1 MVSPTKRHS
10 TKKYETRGASF
21 HSFPPFSCAPSGQ
34 QIVIQVTGVL
44 LINLGTPAAPS
55 TGAVR
60 RYLREFLSDPRVIDI
75 AAPLRWLL
83 LNAIIL
89 PIRPRKSAA
98 AYRKVW
104 RGDGAEGSPLLHFSR
119 LQAAALQRA
128 LPQHKVVLA
137 MRYGEPSLPQGLA
150 ELTDAGVD
158 EIVVV
163 PLYPQ
168 YASAS
173 TGSSL
178 AKLFALAGEKVV
190 VPRLRVVPDFFD
202 ETGFITA
209 FAAVASPLLNSFK
222 PDHVLLSYHGLPERQ
237 VRASDATG
245 QYCLASSDCCDRIGS
260 ANAHCYRAQCFAT
273 SRALTAR
280 LGLSRVS
287 TSFQSRLGRT
297 PWIKPYSDVVLKEL
311 ATSGVKKL
319 AVLCP
324 SFVADCLE
332 TLEEVA
338 MRGAHDFKA
347 AGGQEL
353 LLVPSLNDHPRW
365 IEALAHMVS
374 RAP

>member
-1 MVSPTKRHS
+1 M
-10 TKKYETRGASF
+10 
-21 HSFPPFSCAPSGQ
+21 
-34 QIVIQVTGVL
+34 TGVL
-44 LINLGTPAAPS
+44 LINLGTPASPH
-55 TGAVR
+55 TGPVR

-75 AAPLRWLL
+75 PAPLRWLL

-89 PIRPRKSAA
+89 PTRPRKSAA

-104 RGDGAEGSPLLHFSR
+104 LQDGPEGSPLLHFSR
-119 LQAAALQRA
+119 AQAKALQAV
-128 LPQHKVVLA
+128 LPKHKVVLA
-137 MRYGEPSLPQGLA
+137 MRYGEPSLARGLA
-150 ELTDAGVD
+150 ELKGVD

-178 AKLFALAGEKVV
+178 ERLFELAGGATV
-190 VPRLRVVPDFFD
+190 VPRLRVLPDFYD
-202 ETGFITA
+202 DTGFITA
-209 FAAVASPLLNSFK
+209 FAAVASPLLASFK

-237 VRASDATG
+237 VKASDATG
-245 QYCLASSDCCDRIGS
+245 AHCLASETCCDRIGD
-260 ANAHCYRAQCFAT
+260 ANRHCYRAQCYAT
-273 SRALTAR
+273 SRALMAR
-280 LGLSRVS
+280 LGLTNVS

-297 PWIKPYSDVVLKEL
+297 PWIKPYSDLVLKDL
-311 ATSGVKKL
+311 AARGVKKL

-338 MRGAHDFKA
+338 IRGAEDFKA
-347 AGGQEL
+347 AGGEEL

-374 RAP
+374 RAPT

>member
-1 MVSPTKRHS
+1 M
-10 TKKYETRGASF
+10 
-21 HSFPPFSCAPSGQ
+21 
-34 QIVIQVTGVL
+34 TGVL
-44 LINLGTPAAPS
+44 LINLGTPSEPS
-55 TGAVR
+55 TRAVR

-75 AAPLRWLL
+75 PTPLRWLL

-89 PIRPRKSAA
+89 PTRPRKSAA

-104 RGDGAEGSPLLHFSR
+104 RDDEGSPLAHFSR
-119 LQAAALQRA
+119 LQEHALQVA
-128 LPQHKVVLA
+128 LPQHKVLLA
-137 MRYGEPSLPQGLA
+137 MRYGEPSLAGALA
-150 ELTDAGVD
+150 QFARAGID
-158 EIVVV
+158 DIVVV

-178 AKLFALAGEKVV
+178 EKLFDLVAPQVA
-190 VPRLRVVPDFFD
+190 VPRLRVLPEFYDD
-202 ETGFITA
+202 SGFITA
-209 FAAVASPLLNSFK
+209 FAAVASPLLAEFK

-237 VRASDATG
+237 VKATDATG
-245 QYCLASSDCCDRIGS
+245 SHCLATADCCDRIVP
-260 ANAHCYRAQCFAT
+260 ANRRCYRAQCYAT
-273 SRALTAR
+273 SRAIAAR
-280 LGLSRVS
+280 LGLANVS

-297 PWIKPYSDVVLKEL
+297 PWIKPYSDLVLREL
-311 ATSGVKKL
+311 AARGVKRL

-338 MRGAHDFKA
+338 IRGAEDFKA
-347 AGGQEL
+347 AGGERL

-365 IEALAHMVS
+365 IEALAHMVT